1 MASLNTELRQTKFL
15 EYYKTFSYNESHFHQ
30 RGIMIFDGR
39 KITTNETELVEV
51 FRKHSIK
58 YS

>member
-1 MASLNTELRQTKFL
+1 MASQTKFL
-15 EYYKTFSYNESHFHQ
+15 EYYKTFSYNEGHFNQ

-51 FRKHSIK
+51 FRNHGIK